1 MTFRVH
7 GYAFLALLALMFFS
21 PASAPTPLEL
31 GQKIALQTED
41 SLFNYDFWM
50 LDSSWLKLQI
60 SALGAPRF
68 SDSVAQRQSVLQTL
82 DLIRR
87 MDEVDAEIEKIYTDP
102 VNAADPQAASA

>member
-21 PASAPTPLEL
+21 AASAPTPREL

-68 SDSVAQRQSVLQTL
+68 SDSVTQRQSVLHKQH
-82 DLIRR
+82 R
-87 MDEVDAEIEKIYTDP
+87 
-102 VNAADPQAASA
+102 QASGQGDHQPAKRAGQAVL